1 MNLQQN
7 VQIGNG
13 WPAKLGP
20 EAMCLNNLVA
30 EYATNKAEADRLTA
44 RNAEIADQLLPC
56 ASFKDGSD
64 TGHLVADGYKVTI
77 TRRANT
83 KWLKDKLEEARS
95 KMSDALFFKVFAW
108 EYKPRSKKDLDG
120 FLAHADPEFRRLVLT
135 AMETS
140 PGKPGVKVEA
150 LQ

>member
-1 MNLQQN
+1 MDIQQN

-13 WPAKLGP
+13 MPASEL
-20 EAMCLNNLVA
+20 MNLDVLVK

-44 RNAEIADQLLPC
+44 RNAEIAEQLLQD
-56 ASFKDGSD
+56 ASFKNGSD
-64 TGHLVADGYKVTI
+64 TGHLVTGGYKVTV
-77 TRRANT
+77 TRRVNT

-95 KMSDALFFKVFAW
+95 KMSDTVFFRVFAW

-120 FLAHADPEFRRLVLT
+120 FLAHADPEFRRLILT

>member
-1 MNLQQN
+1 MDIQQN

-13 WPAKLGP
+13 MPASEL
-20 EAMCLNNLVA
+20 MNLDVLVK

-44 RNAEIADQLLPC
+44 RNAEIAEQLLQDV
-56 ASFKDGSD
+56 SFKNGSD
-64 TGHLVADGYKVTI
+64 TGHLVTGGYKVTV

-95 KMSDALFFKVFAW
+95 KMSDTVFFRVFAW

-120 FLAHADPEFRRLVLT
+120 FLAHADPEFRRLILT